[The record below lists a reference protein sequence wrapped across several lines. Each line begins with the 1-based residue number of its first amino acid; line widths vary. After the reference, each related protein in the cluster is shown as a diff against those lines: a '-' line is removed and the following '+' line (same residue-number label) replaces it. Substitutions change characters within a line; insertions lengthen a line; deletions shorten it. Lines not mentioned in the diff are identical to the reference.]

1 MKRRTRAAPVAGSRL
16 RDSVPKVMKTGA
28 LLAVLA
34 VSGCAADSAAATI
47 TAEDFRRAAADGDSS
62 AECWMLSPH
71 TREEVAGGTRCEDQ
85 VTSLKIPSEGA
96 AVRTERYG
104 RNALVEFPD
113 DTVFLTVSGSGWR
126 VTGAG
131 CRAQGDAP
139 YECEVGGQ

>member
-1 MKRRTRAAPVAGSRL
+1 MKRRTGIAPVAGSRL
-16 RDSVPKVMKTGA
+16 RDRLPTVMKTGA
-28 LLAVLA
+28 LLAVLT
-34 VSGCAADSAAATI
+34 VSGCAADSTGATSA
-47 TAEDFRRAAADGDSS
+47 AEDFRRAAADGDPS
-62 AECWMLSPH
+62 AGCAMLSPH
-71 TREEVAGGTRCEDQ
+71 TREEVAGEARCEDQ
-85 VTSLKIPSEGA
+85 LASLEIPSEGA

-139 YECEVGGQ
+139 YECEVGG